1 MSVQHMSPE
10 LQQRVESMDRTL
22 FMGLKCLSTMI
33 EDLEIATDERVS
45 DEERAIA
52 RHRVRDVVKTLKSMF

>member
-1 MSVQHMSPE
+1 MSPE